1 MPARS
6 RLARVMLLG
15 AALLAPPVLVASTPS
30 PAFAQ
35 LGWAKKLL
43 GMKKKKPAPPPTA
56 PASAQ
61 QPQQPQQP
69 AAPPGAP
76 AASPGP
82 GAATAAPA
90 ASLGGQTPGAAPGD
104 AAAAQRQAE
113 RDTMIAYGR
122 RLDSAQPQTAAT
134 AKERLD
140 FWEGLKLSG
149 GVDPEVF
156 QRYQQALRDFDQLRK
171 QDSVRHAS
179 DSSAAAVNARI
190 ERATRAL
197 QARDLD
203 GAQTSV
209 DEILAANPDNQ
220 RALFLKDRITALQ
233 KAKRFKI
240 VLFGLGAAL
249 LVLGAAVAAFAGRI
263 LKKDKDGDA
272 KSAAAPGAGK
282 QKVLLKVIDGVGRGK
297 LYTMEGD
304 VLRIGAAE
312 SDKPEEHNDVV
323 ISDSATAVSRFHCS
337 IIRRGKDYFL
347 VDSSLNGTEVND
359 KPLDRGEHHRL
370 DDGDEFTLAA
380 VSRLKFLKA

>member
-6 RLARVMLLG
+6 RVARLLLLG
-15 AALLAPPVLVASTPS
+15 AGLLGPPMLVASTPS

-43 GMKKKKPAPPPTA
+43 GMKKKKPAPPPAA
-56 PASAQ
+56 PAGAPQGQ
-61 QPQQPQQP
+61 QPG
-69 AAPPGAP
+69 APPGAP
-76 AASPGP
+76 AASP
-82 GAATAAPA
+82 AAGAAPA
-90 ASLGGQTPGAAPGD
+90 APAGALGSQSPGAAPGD

-113 RDTMIAYGR
+113 RDTMMAYGR
-122 RLDSAQPQTAAT
+122 RLDSQQPQTAAT

-140 FWEGLKLSG
+140 YWEGIKLSG

-171 QDSVRHAS
+171 QDSVRRAG

-249 LVLGAAVAAFAGRI
+249 LVLGAGVAAFAGRI

-282 QKVLLKVIDGVGRGK
+282 HKVLIKVVDGVGRGK

-304 VLRIGAAE
+304 VLRIGAAQ
-312 SDKPEEHNDVV
+312 SDRPEEHNDVV
-323 ISDSATAVSRFHCS
+323 ISDSAAAVSRFHCS

-359 KPLDRGEHHRL
+359 KSLDRGEHHRL
-370 DDGDEFTLAA
+370 DDGDEFTLAT
-380 VSRLKFLKA
+380 VSRLKFLRA

>member
-1 MPARS
+1 V
-6 RLARVMLLG
+6 LLLG
-15 AALLAPPVLVASTPS
+15 VALLGPPVLLASTPS

-35 LGWAKKLL
+35 FGWAKKLL
-43 GMKKKKPAPPPTA
+43 GKKKKPAPPPAA
-56 PASAQ
+56 PAGAPQAQ
-61 QPQQPQQP
+61 QPGAPP
-69 AAPPGAP
+69 AAPATPSAAGGAP
-76 AASPGP
+76 APA
-82 GAATAAPA
+82 GA
-90 ASLGGQTPGAAPGD
+90 LGSQAPGAAPGD

-113 RDTMIAYGR
+113 RDTMMAYGR
-122 RLDSAQPQTAAT
+122 RLDSQQPQTAAT

-140 FWEGLKLSG
+140 YWEGIKLSG

-156 QRYQQALRDFDQLRK
+156 QRYQQALRDFDQLHK
-171 QDSVRHAS
+171 QDSVRRAG

-263 LKKDKDGDA
+263 LKKDKNGDA

-380 VSRLKFLKA
+380 VSRLKFLRA

>member
-1 MPARS
+1 V
-6 RLARVMLLG
+6 LLLG
-15 AALLAPPVLVASTPS
+15 VALLGPPVLLASTPS

-35 LGWAKKLL
+35 FGWAKKLL
-43 GMKKKKPAPPPTA
+43 GKKKKPAPPPAA
-56 PASAQ
+56 PAGAPQAQ
-61 QPQQPQQP
+61 QPGAPP
-69 AAPPGAP
+69 AAPATPSAAGGAP
-76 AASPGP
+76 AAPA
-82 GAATAAPA
+82 GA
-90 ASLGGQTPGAAPGD
+90 LGSQAPGAAPGD
-104 AAAAQRQAE
+104 AAAQRQAE
-113 RDTMIAYGR
+113 RDTMMAYGR
-122 RLDSAQPQTAAT
+122 RLDSQQPQTAAT

-140 FWEGLKLSG
+140 YWEGIKLSG

-156 QRYQQALRDFDQLRK
+156 QRYQQALRDFDQLHK
-171 QDSVRHAS
+171 QDSVRRAG

-380 VSRLKFLKA
+380 VSRLKFLRA

>member
-1 MPARS
+1 
-6 RLARVMLLG
+6 MLLG
-15 AALLAPPVLVASTPS
+15 AALLGPPVLVASTPS

-43 GMKKKKPAPPPTA
+43 GMKKKKPAPPPAA
-56 PASAQ
+56 PAGAPQGQ
-61 QPQQPQQP
+61 QPG
-69 AAPPGAP
+69 APPGAP
-76 AASPGP
+76 AASP
-82 GAATAAPA
+82 AAGAAPA
-90 ASLGGQTPGAAPGD
+90 APAGALGSQSPGAAPGD

-113 RDTMIAYGR
+113 RDTMMAYGR
-122 RLDSAQPQTAAT
+122 RLDSQQPQTAAT

-140 FWEGLKLSG
+140 YWEGIKLSG

-171 QDSVRHAS
+171 QDSVRRAG

-249 LVLGAAVAAFAGRI
+249 LVLGAGVAAFAGRI

-282 QKVLLKVIDGVGRGK
+282 HKVLIKVVDGVGRGK

-304 VLRIGAAE
+304 VLRIGAAQ
-312 SDKPEEHNDVV
+312 SDRPEEHNDVV
-323 ISDSATAVSRFHCS
+323 ISDSAAAVSRFHCS

-359 KPLDRGEHHRL
+359 KSLDRGEHHRL
-370 DDGDEFTLAA
+370 DDGDEFTLAT
-380 VSRLKFLKA
+380 VSRLKFLRA

>member
-1 MPARS
+1 
-6 RLARVMLLG
+6 MLLG
-15 AALLAPPVLVASTPS
+15 AALLGPPVLVASTPS
-30 PAFAQ
+30 PALAQ
-35 LGWAKKLL
+35 LGWAKKML
-43 GMKKKKPAPPPTA
+43 GMKKKKPAPPPAA
-56 PASAQ
+56 PAGAQ
-61 QPQQPQQP
+61 QPQQPAGQP
-69 AAPPGAP
+69 AAKPGAP
-76 AASPGP
+76 AAAP
-82 GAATAAPA
+82 AAGTAAAAPA
-90 ASLGGQTPGAAPGD
+90 APLGGQSPAAAPGD
-104 AAAAQRQAE
+104 VAAAQRQAE
-113 RDTMIAYGR
+113 RDTMMAYGR
-122 RLDSAQPQTAAT
+122 RLDSQQPQTAAT

-140 FWEGLKLSG
+140 FWEGIKLSG

-171 QDSVRHAS
+171 QDSVRRAG
-179 DSSAAAVNARI
+179 DSSAAAVSARI

-240 VLFGLGAAL
+240 LLFGLGAAL
-249 LVLGAAVAAFAGRI
+249 LVIGAAVAAFAGRI

-272 KSAAAPGAGK
+272 KSAAAPGAAK
-282 QKVLLKVIDGVGRGK
+282 QKVLLKVVDGVGRGK
-297 LYTMEGD
+297 LYTMDGD
-304 VLRIGAAE
+304 VLRIGAAH

-323 ISDSATAVSRFHCS
+323 ISDSEAAVSRFHCS

-370 DDGDEFTLAA
+370 NDGDEFTLAA
-380 VSRLKFLKA
+380 VSRLKFLRA